1 MFSNRVVKRPAPIEV
16 YRESDMV
23 TRTIRDM
30 FTADIDAIHIDEPE
44 AFAQAQEFMKIV
56 MPRYA
61 DRIKLHADAEPI
73 FHHFK
78 IEQEVRSSRTRR
90 SRCPAAGRSSS
101 SRPRPWWPSTSTAAT
116 FRVGDDAEE
125 TAYQTNLQAA
135 KEIARQLRLRNL
147 GGVVVNDFIDMKE
160 ERHRRNLEETFRKS
174 LKRDRSRTK
183 ILQDER
189 LRRHRDDPPAGPDV
203 AETDGLP
210 GMRPL
215 PGNRAGQDAAD
226 R

>member
-1 MFSNRVVKRPAPIEV
+1 
-16 YRESDMV
+16 MV

-30 FTADIDAIHIDEPE
+30 FTSDIDAIYIDEPE

-61 DRIKLHADAEPI
+61 DRLKFHDDAEPI

-78 IEQEVRSSRTRR
+78 IEQEVSKLQDKKVPLPGGGSLIIEQTEALVAIDVN
-90 SRCPAAGRSSS
+90 SG
-101 SRPRPWWPSTSTAAT
+101 T

-147 GGVVVNDFIDMKE
+147 GGVIVNDFIDMKD
-160 ERHRRNLEETFRKS
+160 ERHRRNLEETFRKA
-174 LKRDRSRTK
+174 LRRDRSRTK
-183 ILQDER
+183 ILKTSA
-189 LRRHRDDPPAGPDV
+189 LRRDRNDPPAGADL
-203 AETDGLP
+203 AEADGVP
-210 GMRPL
+210 GML
-215 PGNRAGQDAAD
+215 ATAAG
-226 R
+226 RGW